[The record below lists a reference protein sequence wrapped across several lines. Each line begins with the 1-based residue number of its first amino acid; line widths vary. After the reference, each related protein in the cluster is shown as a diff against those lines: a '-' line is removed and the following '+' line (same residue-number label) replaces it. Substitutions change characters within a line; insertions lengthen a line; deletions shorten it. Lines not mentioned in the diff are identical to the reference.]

1 MDDIYK
7 LKKQLNAIEQLQKM
21 AEQQYKSQLQVIGE
35 LVEQEHKVNKNIA
48 DLEQE
53 IDALSA
59 GATSKS
65 IHFYFNSVTFLAA
78 KTQELGKQQQLREVV
93 AEKLH
98 KQYQKLREL
107 VQKKTSLQTKLDKNT
122 LAIAKLKKQK
132 SNRLFNSFITSK
144 RFNAKH
150 GGKVDVC

>member
-1 MDDIYK
+1 MGDIYK
-7 LKKQLNAIEQLQKM
+7 LKKQVSAIEQLQKM
-21 AEQQYKSQLQVIGE
+21 AEQQYKRQLQVIDK

-53 IDALSA
+53 IEALSA
-59 GATSKS
+59 GATLKS
-65 IHFYFNSVTFLAA
+65 INFYFNSVTFLAA
-78 KTQELGKQQQLREVV
+78 KTQDLGQKEQLRGELT
-93 AEKLH
+93 EKLH
-98 KQYQKLREL
+98 KHYQKLREL

-122 LAIAKLKKQK
+122 LAIATLKKQK

-144 RFNAKH
+144 SFNAKH